1 MKAVLFDMD
10 GILIDTEKYLTV
22 YKQKAMREAGYRLDL
37 ETAYKFRSCASVFAR
52 EQMKGIFGENFPYD
66 ELRRRRQELMSDHIA
81 RFGIEK
87 KPYVEETIKELKRR
101 GYQTAVVTATAE
113 DRAVRYLEM
122 VGFKELF
129 DEIISATMVEHGKPA
144 PDIYTFA
151 CAQLGLA
158 PEECLAVEDSPNG
171 VMSACQAGCQVAMV
185 PDQTQPDDEL
195 KKKLTICA
203 NTLDELKILFS

>member
-1 MKAVLFDMD
+1 
-10 GILIDTEKYLTV
+10 
-22 YKQKAMREAGYRLDL
+22 
-37 ETAYKFRSCASVFAR
+37 
-52 EQMKGIFGENFPYD
+52 
-66 ELRRRRQELMSDHIA
+66 
-81 RFGIEK
+81 
-87 KPYVEETIKELKRR
+87 
-101 GYQTAVVTATAE
+101 
-113 DRAVRYLEM
+113 
-122 VGFKELF
+122 
-129 DEIISATMVEHGKPA
+129 MVEHGKPA

-203 NTLDELKILFS
+203 NTLDKLKILFS

>member
-1 MKAVLFDMD
+1 MER
-10 GILIDTEKYLTV
+10 TE
-22 YKQKAMREAGYRLDL
+22 
-37 ETAYKFRSCASVFAR
+37 
-52 EQMKGIFGENFPYD
+52 
-66 ELRRRRQELMSDHIA
+66 
-81 RFGIEK
+81 
-87 KPYVEETIKELKRR
+87 
-101 GYQTAVVTATAE
+101 
-113 DRAVRYLEM
+113 RYLKQI
-122 VGFKELF
+122 GLYSYF

-171 VMSACQAGCQVAMV
+171 VMSACRAGCQVAMV

-203 NTLDELKILFS
+203 NTLDKLKILFS